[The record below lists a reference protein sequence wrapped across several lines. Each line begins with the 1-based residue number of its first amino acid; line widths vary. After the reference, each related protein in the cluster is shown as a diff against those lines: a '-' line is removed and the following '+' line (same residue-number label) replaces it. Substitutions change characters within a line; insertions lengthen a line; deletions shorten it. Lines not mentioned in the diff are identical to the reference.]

1 MANDNLIEVKDALIV
16 SEYMLSLCG
25 LWPQQPAPVL
35 FKVYQAYVLVVLT
48 CHICAMPDY
57 WNHIMLLTV
66 NLMSCIFNIFNI
78 PTMYIIRLSKKI
90 KLIIDQ
96 TRKEIKEEKI
106 YESVEEKRLYH
117 RYNNISYKFSKYA
130 TIVHV
135 AMLMLMFLRPLIH
148 ILVHSHKGHDNA
160 TEPYEL
166 PFTLH
171 VFVDYK
177 YNARIY
183 FTIYALAF
191 GVPYSGV
198 FHIAEVCFIVTLVL
212 HLCGRFSILS
222 SRIKNLPTNSSN
234 LYRNNIKTLV
244 QEHLHLRMLSRRVNE
259 SIDMILLCEYVSCT
273 VRLALCMYITLIAI
287 RINPIICINFLL
299 FSVDLLIYLYVYSYI
314 GEQLANESQN
324 VCDALYS
331 IDWPEVIDKGGK
343 SLLICMINGQKAE
356 YVTAGKFY
364 KFTLFGF
371 MDIVKFTMALV
382 SMLQATMD

>member
-1 MANDNLIEVKDALIV
+1 MANDNLIEVKDALTA

-35 FKVYQAYVLVVLT
+35 FKVYQAYVLVALT
-48 CHICAMPDY
+48 CIMCAIPDN
-57 WNHIMLLTV
+57 WNHIMLLSV
-66 NLMSCIFNIFNI
+66 NLMTCIINIFNI
-78 PTMYIIRLSKKI
+78 PPMYIIRLSKKI
-90 KLIIDQ
+90 KLVIDQ
-96 TRKEIKEEKI
+96 TRKEIEEEKI

-130 TIVHV
+130 SIVHV
-135 AMLMLMFLRPLIH
+135 SVIMLMFFRPLIH
-148 ILVHSHKGHDNA
+148 IWAHSHKGHDNA

-166 PFTLH
+166 PFPLH

-183 FTIYALAF
+183 FLIYALTF
-191 GVPYSGV
+191 GITYLGV
-198 FHIAEVCFIVTLVL
+198 FHIAQVSFIVTLVL

-222 SRIKNLPTNSSN
+222 SRIKNLPTNSSD
-234 LYRNNIKTLV
+234 LYRNNIKAVV

-259 SIDMILLCEYVSCT
+259 SIDMILLCEYISCT
-273 VRLALCMYITLIAI
+273 VRLALCMYIALIAI

-299 FSVDLLIYLYVYSYI
+299 FSVDLFTYLYVYSYI

-324 VCDALYS
+324 VCSALYS
-331 IDWPEVIDKGGK
+331 IDWPEVIDKGGR

-356 YVTAGKFY
+356 YMTAGKFY

-371 MDIVKFTMALV
+371 MDIVKFIMGLV
-382 SMLQATMD
+382 SMLQATLY